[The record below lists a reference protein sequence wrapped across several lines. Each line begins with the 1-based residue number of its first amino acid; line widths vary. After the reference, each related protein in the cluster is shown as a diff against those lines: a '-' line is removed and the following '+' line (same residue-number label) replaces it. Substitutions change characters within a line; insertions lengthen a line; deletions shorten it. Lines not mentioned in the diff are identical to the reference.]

1 MTTYHKRIKFRGAQI
16 VWHNTGELRIGQP
29 INQGVPMR
37 KVIAGFAAVLALL
50 GSASNAFAAN
60 IVDTATEAGSFKT
73 FVAALKAAGFT
84 EALKSSGPY
93 TVFAPSD
100 EAFAKLP
107 KGTWNA
113 LVKDKA
119 KLAQVL
125 AYHVVPGKI
134 LVAEVKP
141 GNIKTLQGGTLHLT
155 SDNGK
160 VTVNGAQ
167 ITQSD
172 VQADNGIIHAI
183 DTVVLPNKDE

>member
-1 MTTYHKRIKFRGAQI
+1 MFTLQQRECKNRIVRLFLPAQVQELSMKKLISILAVALATLSGASH
-16 VWHNTGELRIGQP
+16 V
-29 INQGVPMR
+29 
-37 KVIAGFAAVLALL
+37 FAAD
-50 GSASNAFAAN
+50 
-60 IVDTATEAGSFKT
+60 IVDTAVATGSLKT

-84 EALKSSGPY
+84 QALKSSGPY

-107 KGTWNA
+107 TGTWDA
-113 LVKDKA
+113 LIKDKA

-141 GNIKTLQGGTLHLT
+141 GNVKTVQGSTLRLA
-155 SDNGK
+155 SDNGQ
-160 VTVNGAQ
+160 VTVNDAK

-172 VQADNGIIHAI
+172 VLADNGIIHAI
-183 DTVVLPNKDE
+183 DAVVLPNKEK